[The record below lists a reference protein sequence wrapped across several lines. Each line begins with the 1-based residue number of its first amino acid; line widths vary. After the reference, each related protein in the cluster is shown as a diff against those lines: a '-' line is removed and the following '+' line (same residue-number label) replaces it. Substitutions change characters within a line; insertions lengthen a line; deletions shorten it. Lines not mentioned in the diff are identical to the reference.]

1 MFLRK
6 KNLFN
11 KKEDFYNKITD
22 YFTSINTSI
31 DKLKF
36 DADFCIFSI
45 PTLILYQS
53 LNTK

>member
-22 YFTSINTSI
+22 YFTSINI
-31 DKLKF
+31 W
-36 DADFCIFSI
+36 I
-45 PTLILYQS
+45 ILYQS